1 MSNTLRN
8 ISGYTISL
16 PLLLG
21 RVWRLNLCIMQP
33 SYLEI
38 AIVYAYCEDC
48 NINAD
53 MYGEFVILSKDAI
66 NIYDYYRNMIKM

>member
-1 MSNTLRN
+1 
-8 ISGYTISL
+8 
-16 PLLLG
+16 
-21 RVWRLNLCIMQP
+21 MQP